1 MPNTSDTD
9 HGRRKPSPQAHVWSA
24 AALDVLMRRHHAL
37 VYRYCRRML
46 GDDADAMDVSQTVFL
61 QVLEAIRNGVVIENE
76 RAWLIGISRNRCL
89 DRLRRRSFILADDDE
104 MERIL
109 LERGQENAPMMLDP
123 LTSSLLDDVLDS
135 LDRRSRVVLLLRYHD
150 DLSYEAISALT
161 GDTPG
166 ALRVRVNRALRLLRR
181 LLQLKGVTA

>member
-9 HGRRKPSPQAHVWSA
+9 HGGRKQDAPAHLWAS
-24 AALDVLMRRHHAL
+24 AALDVLMRRHHPS

-61 QVLEAIRNGVVIENE
+61 QALEAIRNGVVIENE
-76 RAWLIGISRNRCL
+76 RAWLLGISRNRCL
-89 DRLRRRSFILADDDE
+89 DRLRRRSFVLADEDE

-109 LERGQENAPMMLDP
+109 ERAQEDGSMMLDP
-123 LTSSLLDDVLDS
+123 MTSSLLDDVLDT
-135 LDRRSRVVLLLRYHD
+135 LDRRSRVVLLLRYYD
-150 DLSYEAISALT
+150 DLSYDAISALT

-181 LLQLKGVTA
+181 LLQLRGVTA

>member
-1 MPNTSDTD
+1 VPNPSDTD
-9 HGRRKPSPQAHVWSA
+9 HGGRKPDAPAHLWAS

-37 VYRYCRRML
+37 VYGYCRRML
-46 GDDADAMDVSQTVFL
+46 GDDVDAMDVSQTVFL

-76 RAWLIGISRNRCL
+76 RAWLLGISRNRCL
-89 DRLRRRSFILADDDE
+89 DRLRRRSFVLADEDE
-104 MERIL
+104 LERIL
-109 LERGQENAPMMLDP
+109 EQGKESGPVMLDP
-123 LTSSLLDDVLDS
+123 LTSSLLDDVLDV
-135 LDRRSRVVLLLRYHD
+135 LDRRSRVVLLLRYYD
-150 DLSYEAISALT
+150 DLSYDAISELT

>member
-9 HGRRKPSPQAHVWSA
+9 HGRRKPGSPEHIWASA
-24 AALDVLMRRHHAL
+24 ALEVLMRRHHPS

-61 QVLEAIRNGVVIENE
+61 QALEALRNGVVIENE
-76 RAWLIGISRNRCL
+76 RAWLLGISRNRCL
-89 DRLRRRSFILADDDE
+89 DRLRRRSFILADEDE

-109 LERGQENAPMMLDP
+109 ERGQESPPMFDP
-123 LTSSLLDDVLDS
+123 LTSDLLDDVLDV